1 MSKELEP
8 IEALDKL
15 LDGYS
20 RGMAGRSYYDIV
32 REALERLEAIENVEP
47 SEALEA
53 FGRITLHTEYDND
66 SHYDGLHFEDDCKLV
81 DKALERLEQID
92 NANPSEALKCLEK
105 LFNEYKEL
113 CLDTGSNEHIYQ
125 ECNLTSPYNVIK
137 RYILKEQEQK
147 QYLKWKD
154 LEFSYRT
161 KVLKVRMNDTVYKIA
176 YRFCNNTDEMQLLSE
191 DEKSVYFIFVGNF
204 KDNIKLFNDLHLEAV
219 DNE

>member
-32 REALERLEAIENVEP
+32 REALERLEAIDNVEP

-66 SHYDGLHFEDDCKLV
+66 SNYDGLHFEDDCNLV

-92 NANPSEALKCLEK
+92 NANPSEALECLEI
-105 LFNEYKEL
+105 LF
-113 CLDTGSNEHIYQ
+113 SNV
-125 ECNLTSPYNVIK
+125 LSTTYNRESSLKDFNTVK
-137 RYILKEQEQK
+137 RYILKGQERK
-147 QYLKWKD
+147 RYLKWKD
-154 LEFSYRT
+154 LDFGYGRT
-161 KVLKVRMNDTVYKIA
+161 KVLKVRMNDTVYKIF
-176 YRFCNNTDEMQLLSE
+176 YRFFDNTDEVQLLSE
-191 DEKSVYFIFVGNF
+191 DEKSVYFIFVGKF
-204 KDNIKLFNDLHLEAV
+204 KDNVQLFNDLHLEVV

>member
-32 REALERLEAIENVEP
+32 REALERLEAIKNANP

-81 DKALERLEQID
+81 DKALEFLEAIE
-92 NANPSEALKCLEK
+92 NANPSEALESLEEIYDKIRLSQYLGVVESAK
-105 LFNEYKEL
+105 LKTN
-113 CLDTGSNEHIYQ
+113 
-125 ECNLTSPYNVIK
+125 YNIVK
-137 RYILKEQEQK
+137 RYILKEQERK
-147 QYLKWKD
+147 KYLKWKD
-154 LEFSYRT
+154 LDFGYGST
-161 KVLKVRMNDTVYKIA
+161 KVLKVRMNDTVYKLF
-176 YRFCNNTDEMQLLSE
+176 YRFFDNTDEVQLLSE
-191 DEKSVYFIFVGNF
+191 DEKSVYFIFTGKF
-204 KDNIKLFNDLHLEAV
+204 KDNIKLFNDLHLEVV